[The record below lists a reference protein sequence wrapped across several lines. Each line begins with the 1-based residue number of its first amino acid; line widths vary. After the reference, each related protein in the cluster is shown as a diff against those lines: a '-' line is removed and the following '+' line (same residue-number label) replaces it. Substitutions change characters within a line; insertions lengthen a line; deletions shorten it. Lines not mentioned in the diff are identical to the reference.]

1 MLTPIFENIPPE
13 LKDLNQ
19 WVVWKDDKIPHKPR
33 SVNSKASVTNPGS
46 WSSFE
51 QAKVAY
57 EKGGLLGIGFVFNG
71 NGIAG
76 VDLDGCVIDGKPT
89 PEALEVLQELG
100 ATHIEF
106 SPSGTGLRT
115 FGFADDLKSGVKVDY
130 NNVKV
135 ELYTNKRY
143 LTLTGRGFQSCYVA
157 LSRLAE
163 QSERIA
169 VLLNRGDV

>member
-1 MLTPIFENIPPE
+1 MLTPIFENIPNE
-13 LKDLNQ
+13 LKGYNQ
-19 WVVWKDDKIPHKPR
+19 WVVWKDAKIPYDQR
-33 SVNSKASVTNPGS
+33 VVNSKASVTNPGS
-46 WSSFE
+46 WTSFE

-57 EKGGLLGIGFVFNG
+57 EKGGWSGIGYVLNG

-76 VDLDGCVIDGKPT
+76 VDLDDCVIDGKPT
-89 PEALEVLQELG
+89 PEALGVLQELG
-100 ATHIEF
+100 ATYIEF
-106 SPSGTGLRT
+106 SPSGTGLHAY
-115 FGFADDLKSGVKVDY
+115 GFADNLKSGVKVDH

-143 LTLTGRGFQSCYVA
+143 LTLTGRVFQSCYAA